1 MMPSAVS
8 QILEQIANA
17 IVSVWAAY
25 VLYNYGTKV
34 GAVLGNA
41 ENYAA
46 AYGAAGGT
54 LGTGT
59 GAVVG
64 LLFAAFVL
72 LAYLSVFKRQ
82 MKRERRA
89 KVDSY
94 SYIFKIL
101 FITIIPVLMSTT
113 IYNCNAILDQAIF
126 KNIANL
132 QGYSANDISEWNGI
146 YTGKYKTLINVPISI
161 ASALAASSVP
171 ALTAAYTMVRKRQ
184 SAHRSTQPSVLSW
197 WLRSLVQWE
206 WVFLHLRFYSFC
218 SVIPRNL
225 QRVCCS
231 LVLFLLYFSRCRRSQ
246 MVCYRELTV
255 CGNL

>member
-1 MMPSAVS
+1 
-8 QILEQIANA
+8 
-17 IVSVWAAY
+17 
-25 VLYNYGTKV
+25 
-34 GAVLGNA
+34 
-41 ENYAA
+41 
-46 AYGAAGGT
+46 
-54 LGTGT
+54 
-59 GAVVG
+59 
-64 LLFAAFVL
+64 
-72 LAYLSVFKRQ
+72 

-171 ALTAAYTMVRKRQ
+171 ALTAAYTNGKKEAV
-184 SAHRSTQPSVLSW
+184 
-197 WLRSLVQWE
+197 
-206 WVFLHLRFYSFC
+206 
-218 SVIPRNL
+218 
-225 QRVCCS
+225 
-231 LVLFLLYFSRCRRSQ
+231 RSQ
-246 MVCYRELTV
+246 INTAIRFIMVVAFPCAVGMGVLASPILQLLFRDSSELAAGMLQLGAVSIVFFLTWFKV
-255 CGNL
+255 IENLFYITISKSNNQIITANNSQEIMMNNSQEIHIIPHPNKVQSPLLNCFEVPPGDVPPG

>member
-1 MMPSAVS
+1 MP
-8 QILEQIANA
+8 LPT
-17 IVSVWAAY
+17 
-25 VLYNYGTKV
+25 VLH
-34 GAVLGNA
+34 
-41 ENYAA
+41 
-46 AYGAAGGT
+46 GGT

-171 ALTAAYTMVRKRQ
+171 ALTAAYTNGKKEAVRSQ
-184 SAHRSTQPSVLSW
+184 INTANPFYHGGCVPLCSGNGCSCI
-197 WLRSLVQWE
+197 
-206 WVFLHLRFYSFC
+206 FRFYSFC
-218 SVIPRNL
+218 SVISSEL
-225 QRVCCS
+225 GSGYVACLVVC
-231 LVLFLLYFSRCRRSQ
+231 FYLYFSRMSIALE
-246 MVCYRELTV
+246 MVCYRD
-255 CGNL
+255 